1 MKNLVID
8 IEKHFPSAVKI
19 FEPCDYYTPNIP
31 MDQMVCLQPIP
42 DARYCK
48 DRYGIEPIVEWESLE
63 EEYDNVVFI
72 WPVHSFNDPGYTPNI
87 EERREFFIK
96 LYQKLN
102 LKKINKYI
110 YLDDSDRAVIKRG
123 LDWLDSENLQCD
135 FVFKREYR
143 ENWLNEY
150 DNRVKSFPF
159 IMFGKPNAAWT
170 LYEERVV
177 ENIDNKVNSCFWAGD
192 ARFNNDPNTPDENVD
207 RGLILNKIGSHIDVY
222 NNIPP
227 DIFMNTFLKYKFFLN
242 LNGTGHLCKR
252 FFEGLSK
259 NSLMMMEYTDLVFPF
274 ENNDYFSK
282 ETIFKSAEEFIE
294 KINILKN
301 DQNLYENC
309 LKNQNYLIDKYF
321 NNEWIKEYIDSKL
334 NNKKVK

>member
-8 IEKHFPSAVKI
+8 IEKHFPSAAKI
-19 FEPCDYYTPNIP
+19 FSPCDYYSPRIP

-42 DARYCK
+42 DETYCRDRYC
-48 DRYGIEPIVEWESLE
+48 IESILDWECLE
-63 EEYDNVVFI
+63 EEYDKVIFV

-87 EERREFFIK
+87 EERRNFFIEIYKK
-96 LYQKLN
+96 LK

-123 LDWLDSENLQCD
+123 LDWLDSENLRCD

-143 ENWLNEY
+143 EGWLSDY
-150 DNRVKSFPF
+150 DDRVKPFPF
-159 IMFGKPNAAWT
+159 IMFGKPNAAWF

-177 ENIDNKVNSCFWAGD
+177 ENIDSKINSCFWAGD

-207 RGLILNKIGSHIDVY
+207 RGLILNKIGNYIDVY
-222 NNIPP
+222 NNLPP
-227 DIFMNTFLKYKFFLN
+227 DIFISTFLKYKFFLN

-252 FFEGLSK
+252 LFEGLSK
-259 NSLMMMEYTDLVFPF
+259 NSLMIMQYTDLIFPF
-274 ENNDYFSK
+274 ENDDYFSE
-282 ETIFKSAEEFIE
+282 ETIFKSAEDFIE
-294 KINILKN
+294 KIEILKN
-301 DQNLYENC
+301 DENLYDIC

-321 NNEWIKEYIDSKL
+321 NNEWIEKYICDIIID
-334 NNKKVK
+334 NE